1 MKKPWI
7 NMKVPSMFRYSP
19 ASAADFLQIG
29 VKVVR
34 ANIKRQPHER
44 HYLKSHQH
52 TPGGEITIYAYDLED
67 YLNRTQ
73 IGIERQEAA

>member
-1 MKKPWI
+1 MKKPYI
-7 NMKVPSMFRYSP
+7 EMIMPSAFRFSP
-19 ASAADFLQIG
+19 ASAAEFLGVG

-34 ANIKRQPHER
+34 ANIKRSPKDR
-44 HYLKSHQH
+44 FYLKSHQH